1 MEIRKMAGWF
11 FILMGVIRVL
21 QSIHLHRA
29 IGQEIS
35 TFNAILISLLFTAGA
50 AFLWRNRRVSL
61 RS

>member
-11 FILMGVIRVL
+11 FILMGVISVL
-21 QSIHLHRA
+21 QYIHLHR
-29 IGQEIS
+29 ITGQGIS
-35 TFNAILISLLFTAGA
+35 TFKAILISLLFTIGA